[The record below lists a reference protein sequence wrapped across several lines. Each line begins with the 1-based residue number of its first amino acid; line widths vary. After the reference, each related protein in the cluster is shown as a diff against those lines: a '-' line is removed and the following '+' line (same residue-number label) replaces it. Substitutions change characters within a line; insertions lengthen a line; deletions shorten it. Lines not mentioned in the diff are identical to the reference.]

1 MGCKNR
7 VFFKIFHVRLHSCP
21 EMDTMAK
28 MAKMAKNRQPP
39 TVELDAKSGPLE
51 TGDFGEI
58 GDFDENRQ
66 RACDIQNLANIQIG
80 CKKWPLQII

>member
-1 MGCKNR
+1 MSRNGYNGENGEKSPASDGLSWMP
-7 VFFKIFHVRLHSCP
+7 KL
-21 EMDTMAK
+21 
-28 MAKMAKNRQPP
+28 
-39 TVELDAKSGPLE
+39 SGPLE